1 MADTAAPGA
10 HNGGANVAVVIDDKD
25 VDVLFEFDVE
35 ALKAYWTAPHSLLRN
50 EDAMGKS
57 TLEAHVQWARRYRT
71 LQLGSRA
78 ATLGALIADL
88 PAFTRYLDGR
98 SHLSMGTRA
107 GEANSMLAIL
117 KYVFAGAYRDDDVP
131 REIALVR
138 NIRNELQRA
147 YETELRSRYVCV
159 Q

>member
-1 MADTAAPGA
+1 MAGTEAPGA
-10 HNGGANVAVVIDDKD
+10 HNGGANVAVVAIDDKD
-25 VDVLFEFDVE
+25 VDVLFELDVE

-71 LQLGSRA
+71 LQLGPRA

-88 PAFTRYLDGR
+88 PAFTRYLDAR

-107 GEANSMLAIL
+107 HEANSMLAIL
-117 KYVFAGAYRDDDVP
+117 KYVHAGYRDDDVP

-138 NIRNELQRA
+138 NIRNELQRG
-147 YETELRSRYVCV
+147 YETELRSRCVCV